1 MTISVAGAFGDSG
14 GTIGTSVADLSVD
27 TSFGAGSN
35 QFISEASG
43 LTALN
48 LNAGGGNVTLT
59 AGGAITDTD
68 GNIDITANVA
78 SVTITVAA
86 AFGGSGNAIGT
97 NVADL
102 TVSTSVVAGGSQ
114 FISET
119 DGLTALNLNAGAGNV
134 TLTAGGA
141 ISDTDGAADITAA
154 AASVTIT
161 AAGDFG
167 ASGNAIGTSV
177 ADLSVDTS
185 FGAGSNQFISEASGL
200 TALNLN
206 AGGGNVTLT
215 AGGAIT
221 DTDGNTDITAN
232 VASVTITVAAAFGA
246 IGNAIGTNVADL
258 TVSTSVGAGGSQ
270 FISETDGLTAL
281 NLNAGAGNVTLT
293 AGGAISDTDGAAD
306 ITAAA
311 ASVTIT
317 AAGDFGASGN
327 AIGTSVADLSV
338 DTSANAGNQF
348 ISEASGLTA
357 LNLNAGGG
365 NVTLT
370 AGGAITDTDG
380 NTDITAAVAS
390 VTISAAGDF
399 GASGSAIGTNVA
411 DLTVNTSANGGDQF
425 ISEASGLTALNLNA
439 GAGNVTLTAGGP
451 VSDTDGARRTSRPTR
466 PA

>member
-1 MTISVAGAFGDSG
+1 MTISAAGDFGASGNAIGTNVAGLTVNTSANGGNQFISEASGLTVLNLNAGAGNVTLTAAGAITDTDGATDITANAASVTISVAGAFGASG
-14 GTIGTSVADLSVD
+14 DAIGTSVADLSVD

-86 AFGGSGNAIGT
+86 AFG
-97 NVADL
+97 
-102 TVSTSVVAGGSQ
+102 
-114 FISET
+114 
-119 DGLTALNLNAGAGNV
+119 
-134 TLTAGGA
+134 
-141 ISDTDGAADITAA
+141 
-154 AASVTIT
+154 AS
-161 AAGDFG
+161 
-167 ASGNAIGTSV
+167 
-177 ADLSVDTS
+177 
-185 FGAGSNQFISEASGL
+185 
-200 TALNLN
+200 
-206 AGGGNVTLT
+206 
-215 AGGAIT
+215 
-221 DTDGNTDITAN
+221 
-232 VASVTITVAAAFGA
+232 
-246 IGNAIGTNVADL
+246 GNAIGTNVADL

-338 DTSANAGNQF
+338 DTSFGTGSNQF

-370 AGGAITDTDG
+370 AGGDHGHRWQHRHHGQRGQRD
-380 NTDITAAVAS
+380 DH
-390 VTISAAGDF
+390 
-399 GASGSAIGTNVA
+399 
-411 DLTVNTSANGGDQF
+411 GGG
-425 ISEASGLTALNLNA
+425 GLR
-439 GAGNVTLTAGGP
+439 GYRQRHR
-451 VSDTDGARRTSRPTR
+451 DERSRPDGEHVRGRRRQPVHQRDGR
-466 PA
+466 PHGPEPQRGGRGM